1 MDNRELETVVL
12 DMQDQLRRHTT
23 VIERIATEFHALLM
37 VLTQK
42 RIATLEQVRTAER
55 KLDLAS
61 EVASAQELANMTRDL
76 ERLDEELDDE
86 DRRAGGL
93 A

>member
-1 MDNRELETVVL
+1 MDSQELREVVL
-12 DMQDQLRRHTT
+12 DMQDQLHRHTI

-42 RIATLEQVRTAER
+42 RIASLEEVRAAER

-61 EVASAQELANMTRDL
+61 EVARAQELADMTRDL
-76 ERLDEELDDE
+76 DRLDRELDDK
-86 DRRAGGL
+86 DRRSGDQL
-93 A
+93 